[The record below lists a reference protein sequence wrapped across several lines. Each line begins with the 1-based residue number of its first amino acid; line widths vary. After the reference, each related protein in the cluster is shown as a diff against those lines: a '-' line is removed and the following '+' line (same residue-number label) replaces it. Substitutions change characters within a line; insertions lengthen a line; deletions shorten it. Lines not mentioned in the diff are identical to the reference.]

1 MSMARVLRK
10 HLIVLVL
17 AAIGSLGAVPSLF
30 AQQAQKPAAKP
41 APQASIRSAQKPLPD
56 PLAPG
61 VTGSARLEALLE
73 RVKAEQASR
82 KTMEAR
88 FVQKQESALLAA
100 PEESRGVFSYRAPD
114 SVRWEYT
121 SPNPISIVIQGDH
134 MTTWYRDLNRAE
146 KLKIGRYSNQFFKYL
161 GASGNLDTLREYF
174 DVKLQVPA
182 KKGDPFRME
191 LMPRYARISRRVKT
205 MVVWIDSERYLPV
218 RIRYVAADGDST
230 EYEFQDLK
238 INAAIPQDRFVLK
251 IPKGV
256 ETKVID
262 LSGEGGAAGNVGGR
276 GAAPQAKRQ

>member
-1 MSMARVLRK
+1 MSMARVLPK
-10 HLIVLVL
+10 NLLLLVL
-17 AAIGSLGAVPSLF
+17 AVVSAMAFTLSLPAA
-30 AQQAQKPAAKP
+30 AQQASKPAKPAAAKP
-41 APQASIRSAQKPLPD
+41 AKKALPD

-114 SVRWEYT
+114 SVRWEYS
-121 SPNPISIVIQGDH
+121 SPNPISIVIQGDD

-182 KKGDPFRME
+182 RKGDNFRME
-191 LMPRYARISRRVKT
+191 LMPRYARISKRVKT

-230 EYEFQDLK
+230 EYEFLDLK
-238 INAAIPQDRFVLK
+238 VNAAIPQDRFVLK

-262 LSGEGGAAGNVGGR
+262 LSGEGGGVGK
-276 GAAPQAKRQ
+276 GAAAQAKRPRP